1 MAAVFAILLFII
13 GTKIYDYIEVRHLDP
28 HSDPFKDVLTHFC
41 HTSSVI
47 LEDVCWLVT
56 NILVLSLGIR
66 INKAVENAN
75 HGLMLLEKDSFYRK
89 GSANTTVIE
98 IR

>member
-1 MAAVFAILLFII
+1 MVAVFAILLVIM
-13 GTKIYDYIEVRHLDP
+13 GTKIFDYLKVIHLDP
-28 HSDPFKDVLTHFC
+28 NTDPFKDVMTHFC
-41 HTSSVI
+41 HTPSVI
-47 LEDVCWLVT
+47 VEDVCWLVT